1 MRVRAWLR
9 TSWPGVLALT
19 VITGLVGGVVL
30 AALAGAHR
38 TQTAVPQFLRYSGPT
53 EGQVEGNPG
62 TLDRVAALPGVAWT
76 QRVAFVLAFPATGQG
91 QLAVQ
96 PGQVITWALVHQP
109 PQSRVMVV
117 AGHPARPGQTGQA
130 MLNEGAAQLL
140 HAHVGSLIRLRGYR
154 PSQVEAVLN
163 GAALAPSVALPAVRV
178 AAIIRTPTDLGSGRG
193 APSDVT
199 YIGHGA
205 LYVTAAFY
213 QRYAARVGNQ
223 LGLAFHLRRGAAGIA
238 AFETEVRR
246 AVGGQTQVQVGSDDA
261 TAAAAAERAT
271 SLQALALLVFGL
283 LLALAL
289 VLVVGQ
295 SVARLTWS
303 SADDFP
309 ALRTLGMSGRQL
321 ALTALAPGILVA
333 VGSLLLAV
341 PAGFALSVFTPIGL
355 ARQAEISP
363 GLSFDA
369 PVLLGGAAALALL
382 LAARAALSAWPV
394 ARHRA
399 TLLTPPLSGRQARVA
414 SWLARSGFPVTAV
427 SGARLAFGP
436 GRGRSAIP
444 VRSAVSGMMAAI
456 TAVTATL
463 VFGSSL
469 SHVITDPAVAGWNWN
484 VTVGNPHSGDLSAP
498 ITAGLGRDP
507 DVTAFTGTALGDS
520 LLDGQDVQIVGLKP
534 GRGQVEPPVL
544 AGRLPSGP
552 GEIALAG
559 RDLRALGKKVGD
571 QVTAQG
577 PRGPVELRIT
587 GQIVLSPEITN
598 EQVALGHGGVMT
610 LAGADVL
617 SRARLPVN
625 LFLVRL
631 RPPAGPAAV
640 AKLKHM
646 FPGSVLPALAPPEI
660 LNLRGVD
667 SLPVI
672 LALLLTAL
680 AVSIVAHTLSTS
692 VRRRRGDLAVL
703 KVLGFTGP
711 QVRLTVAWQ
720 STLMAGAS
728 LVAGLPLGLALGRLA
743 WLAFARGFAIE
754 PVPVISPLLLLAVPA
769 LLLLANLIAAVPART
784 AARTRPALTLRAE

>member
-9 TSWPGVLALT
+9 TSWPAVLALT
-19 VITGLVGGVVL
+19 VMTGLTGGVVL

-38 TQTAVPQFLRYSGPT
+38 TQTAVPQFLRWSGPT
-53 EGQVEGNPG
+53 EGQVDADPR
-62 TLDRVAALPGVAWT
+62 TLDRVAALPGLAWT
-76 QRVAFVLAFPATGQG
+76 ERVAFVLAFPVTSRG
-91 QLAVQ
+91 QLAIQ
-96 PGQVITWALVHQP
+96 PGQVVSWALVHQP

-117 AGHPARPGQTGQA
+117 AGRPPRPGQAGQA

-140 HAHVGSLIRLRGYR
+140 HVRVGSLIRLGGYR
-154 PSQVEAVLN
+154 PDQVQAVLN
-163 GAALAPSVALPAVRV
+163 GAVPTPSVALPPVRV

-193 APSDVT
+193 APADVT
-199 YIGHGA
+199 YIGRGA
-205 LYVTAAFY
+205 LYVTDAFY

-223 LGLAFHLRRGAAGIA
+223 LGLAFHLKRGPAGIP
-238 AFETEVRR
+238 AFEAEVRR
-246 AVGGQTQVQVGSDDA
+246 ATGGQAQVQVGSDDA

-295 SVARLTWS
+295 SVTRLIWN

-309 ALRTLGMSGRQL
+309 ALCALGLSSRQL
-321 ALTALAPGILVA
+321 VMAALAPGLLVA
-333 VGSLLLAV
+333 AGSLLLAI
-341 PAGFALSVFTPIGL
+341 PAAFALSVFTPIGL

-369 PVLLGGAAALALL
+369 PIMLGGAAALTLL
-382 LAARAALSAWPV
+382 LTARATLSAWQV
-394 ARHRA
+394 ARVRA
-399 TLLTPPLSGRQARVA
+399 TLLAPPLGGHQTRVA
-414 SWLARSGFPVTAV
+414 SWLARTGFPVTAV

-436 GRGRSAIP
+436 GRGRGAIP
-444 VRSAVSGMMAAI
+444 VRSAISGMMAAI

-469 SHVITDPAVAGWNWN
+469 SHVITDPAVAGWNWD
-484 VTVGNPHSGDLSAP
+484 VTVGNPHSGDLSGP
-498 ITAGLGRDP
+498 VTAGLRRDR

-520 LLDGQDVQIVGLKP
+520 LLDGHDVQIVGLKP

-544 AGRLPSGP
+544 AGQLPGGP

-559 RDLRALGKKVGD
+559 RDLRALDKKVGD
-571 QVTAQG
+571 RVTARG
-577 PRGPVELRIT
+577 PRGPVVLRIT
-587 GQIVLSPEITN
+587 GQVVLSPEITN

-610 LAGADVL
+610 LAGADAL
-617 SRARLPVN
+617 SQARLPVN

-703 KVLGFTGP
+703 KVLGFTSL

-720 STLMAGAS
+720 STLIAGTS
-728 LVAGLPLGLALGRLA
+728 LIIGLPLGLALGRLA
-743 WLAFARGFAIE
+743 WLAFARGFAIQ
-754 PVPVISPLLLLAVPA
+754 PVPVVSPLLLLAVPA
-769 LLLLANLIAAVPART
+769 LLLLANLIAAGPART
-784 AARTRPALTLRAE
+784 AARTRPALALRAE